1 MQRTLGAGFVFILG
15 LASQAFVE
23 QEPSLHNWNSHPM
36 CSLSAEDH
44 DGDGWSWEKGQSCW
58 MAPICYDESSD
69 HDGDGWGWE
78 NGRSCRMKRPSGGI
92 AGSLTSFSATYYPY
106 GAEVF
111 NQTTC
116 GHADA
121 HEGLY
126 FAVTERSP
134 LWDGEC
140 NNDNWANCSDID
152 CLEKWD
158 RMPDD
163 VKRIVNGQK
172 QVREP
177 ACNVPC
183 GKEVDVY
190 SEDRALTSK
199 AVIYDACPSQHWNNR
214 FKEVT
219 EGYNP
224 CAKGVHHV
232 DLRKPLYL
240 KLNRS
245 QENGNIKVW
254 IHVK

>member
-1 MQRTLGAGFVFILG
+1 
-15 LASQAFVE
+15 
-23 QEPSLHNWNSHPM
+23 M
-36 CSLSAEDH
+36 CSLGADDH
-44 DGDGWSWEKGQSCW
+44 DGDGWSWEEGQSCW
-58 MAPICYDESSD
+58 MAPLCQYESSD

-78 NGRSCRMKRPSGGI
+78 NDRSCRVKRPS
-92 AGSLTSFSATYYPY
+92 SSKPEQLTSFSATYYPY
-106 GAEVF
+106 GYEVF

-121 HEGLY
+121 YEGLY

-134 LWDGEC
+134 LWGGEC
-140 NNDNWANCSDID
+140 QNDNWAKCSDAD
-152 CLEKWD
+152 CLNKWD

-172 QVREP
+172 LVREP

-190 SEDRALTSK
+190 SEDRTLSSK

-224 CAKGVHHV
+224 CAKGVHHI

-240 KLNRS
+240 KLNRW

-254 IHVK
+254 IHVKQ